1 MNIIL
6 VLVLFKLK
14 HRAVYV
20 EQRSVCT
27 DFLLVLQPYLSL
39 KAGKVCRELKSVD
52 RLDLPAFIILG
63 LIPPTAAAY
72 RDSELMMC

>member
-1 MNIIL
+1 MFL
-6 VLVLFKLK
+6 
-14 HRAVYV
+14 
-20 EQRSVCT
+20 

-52 RLDLPAFIILG
+52 RLDLPAFVILG

-72 RDSELMMC
+72 RDYELMMC